1 MKNVK
6 PLIVMYSLLLQ
17 NLCQNET
24 SDWWLMSPP
33 PQNNSF
39 GRTEFDS
46 LARLCL
52 PRGCI
57 MDYQGPFP
65 YKPEG

>member
-33 PQNNSF
+33 PP
-39 GRTEFDS
+39 RTIRSGEPS
-46 LARLCL
+46 LI
-52 PRGCI
+52 P
-57 MDYQGPFP
+57 
-65 YKPEG
+65 